1 MNKDINNAKQD
12 LLQEI
17 KYLCQEIEK
26 TQSFS
31 GLISLESRVHKMYQ
45 QFMVL
50 KYLEEHSLPLESI
63 QETVTI
69 SQSTIIEENTPLE
82 TMTIET
88 VETPVEEVIATPV
101 IEQPVVKESVAEPIN
116 YNSLPTYSRLAID
129 LNDKIGFVNQLF
141 NKDTDAFN
149 HAMMQLNEAQ
159 SLIESEKIIDKLS
172 LQYNWYN
179 KEEFVERLRRI
190 VENRFL

>member
-26 TQSFS
+26 IQSFS

-82 TMTIET
+82 TVTIET

-101 IEQPVVKESVAEPIN
+101 IEQPVVKEPVVEPIN

>member
-31 GLISLESRVHKMYQ
+31 GLMSLESRVHKMYQ